1 MLPHGSFRVVVKIPP
16 ILNKMKVRRSQ
27 SFHTVVETPVEEGLV
42 FRAEDY
48 VFSSAI
54 DYAGGR
60 SLLDDFVIE

>member
-1 MLPHGSFRVVVKIPP
+1 
-16 ILNKMKVRRSQ
+16 MKVRRSQ
-27 SFHTVVETPVEEGLV
+27 SFHTVVETPVEEGLA